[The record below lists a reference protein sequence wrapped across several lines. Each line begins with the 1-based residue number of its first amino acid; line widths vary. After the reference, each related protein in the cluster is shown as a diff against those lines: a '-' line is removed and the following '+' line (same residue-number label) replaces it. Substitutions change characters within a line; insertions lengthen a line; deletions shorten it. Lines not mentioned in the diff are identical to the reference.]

1 MSIKRLYK
9 LPRFYACSEDGI
21 DGGFYIAN
29 KYAMEYA
36 IQEMSKSGKYY
47 CQDYS
52 NGGHG
57 CVLELEYKDY
67 FEDIGEVEIDNEE
80 IPIIVKFL
88 KNNYLLIKFPFNL
101 DDMMETSS
109 GLRNN
114 PEDIVNIELESSL
127 KCMIDSSKLK
137 SAIKEIVKKYGILA
151 VKERYKLKNENV
163 VDVIY
168 KNIKNKIN
176 LDDY

>member
-1 MSIKRLYK
+1 MSIKRLYQ

-36 IQEMSKSGKYY
+36 IQSMSKSDKYY

-57 CVLELEYKDY
+57 CILELEYKDY
-67 FEDIGEVEIDNEE
+67 FKDIGEVEIDNEE

-88 KNNYLLIKFPFNL
+88 ENNHLLIDFPFDLN
-101 DDMMETSS
+101 DMITTSS
-109 GLRNN
+109 GSRDNS
-114 PEDIVNIELESSL
+114 ERVVNFELESSL
-127 KCMIDSSKLK
+127 KCIINGSKLK
-137 SAIKEIVKKYGILA
+137 SAIKEIVKKYDILA
-151 VKERYKLKNENV
+151 VTKQYKSKNQNT

-168 KNIKNKIN
+168 NNIKNKIIF
-176 LDDY
+176 DD